1 MIVLPLAFDKWATV
15 EHLGDQQR
23 RAYVAEELRRLD
35 ADGAPL
41 LTVALA
47 QADDAV
53 RHLAVTALRDNADG
67 EGRAIYD
74 HARQWMLALVEGET
88 PPDRD
93 AQGRL
98 LPSDKRGKVLKTK
111 VGNLGGNLGRQADA
125 REVTRWSGVNRQARD
140 RAGGDLYV
148 YREVTREPQPFTFD
162 DAVAI
167 LSKWGIGVAAR
178 QYARATSWRPGGDFD
193 ESTKGQ
199 CNWLVEE
206 CTPKRD
212 TTRAGKAA

>member
-1 MIVLPLAFDKWATV
+1 MIVVPLAFDKWSSV
-15 EHLGDQQR
+15 EHSSDAAQR
-23 RAYVAEELRRLD
+23 LYVAEELRRLERE
-35 ADGAPL
+35 GAPL
-41 LTVALA
+41 LTVALT
-47 QADDAV
+47 QLDDRV
-53 RHLAVTALRDNADG
+53 RHLAVTLLRNNDDG
-67 EGRAIYD
+67 EGKPIY
-74 HARQWMLALVEGET
+74 ASRPWTLRLVDGET

-125 REVTRWSGVNRQARD
+125 HEVTRWSGVNRQARD

>member
-1 MIVLPLAFDKWATV
+1 MIVVPLAFDKWSSV
-15 EHLGDQQR
+15 EHSSDAAQR
-23 RAYVAEELRRLD
+23 LYVAEELRRLERE
-35 ADGAPL
+35 GAPL
-41 LTVALA
+41 LTVALT
-47 QADDAV
+47 QLDDRV
-53 RHLAVTALRDNADG
+53 RHLAVTLLRNNDDG
-67 EGRAIYD
+67 EGKPIY
-74 HARQWMLALVEGET
+74 ASRPLTLRLVDGET

>member
-1 MIVLPLAFDKWATV
+1 MIVVPLAFDKWSSV
-15 EHLGDQQR
+15 EHSSDAAQR
-23 RAYVAEELRRLD
+23 LYVAEELRRLERE
-35 ADGAPL
+35 GAPL
-41 LTVALA
+41 LTVALT
-47 QADDAV
+47 QLDDRV
-53 RHLAVTALRDNADG
+53 RHLAVTLLRNNDDG
-67 EGRAIYD
+67 EGKPIY
-74 HARQWMLALVEGET
+74 ASRPWTLRLVDGET

>member
-1 MIVLPLAFDKWATV
+1 MIVVPLAFDKWSSV
-15 EHLGDQQR
+15 EHSSDAAQR
-23 RAYVAEELRRLD
+23 LYVAEELRRLERE
-35 ADGAPL
+35 GAPL
-41 LTVALA
+41 LTVALT
-47 QADDAV
+47 QLDDRV
-53 RHLAVTALRDNADG
+53 RHLAVTLLRNNDDG
-67 EGRAIYD
+67 EGKPIY
-74 HARQWMLALVEGET
+74 ASRPWTLRLVDGET

-178 QYARATSWRPGGDFD
+178 QHARATSWRPGGDFD

>member
-1 MIVLPLAFDKWATV
+1 MIVVPLAFDKWSSV
-15 EHLGDQQR
+15 EHSSDAAQR
-23 RAYVAEELRRLD
+23 LYVAEELRRLERE
-35 ADGAPL
+35 GAPL
-41 LTVALA
+41 LTVALT
-47 QADDAV
+47 QLDDRV
-53 RHLAVTALRDNADG
+53 RHLAVTLLRNNDDG
-67 EGRAIYD
+67 EGKPIY
-74 HARQWMLALVEGET
+74 ASRPWTLRLVDGET

-98 LPSDKRGKVLKTK
+98 LPADKRGKVLKTK